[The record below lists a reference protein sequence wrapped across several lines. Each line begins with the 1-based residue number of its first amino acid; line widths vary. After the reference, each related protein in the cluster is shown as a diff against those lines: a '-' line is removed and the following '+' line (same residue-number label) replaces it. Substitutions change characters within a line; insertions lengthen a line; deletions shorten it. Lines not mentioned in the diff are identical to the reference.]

1 MFIRPNNRLSAALL
15 TLLAL
20 LLCPLALHAEKE
32 GFDWGDGKKDKDN
45 TAQQKDNKETQK
57 PKEPVAI
64 NPDLTGLYAEMAEY
78 CQLSPEQQEKIVKVL
93 KAKERAVKKWEYD
106 NKRQIEH
113 RQKKISEAEDAKD
126 REKEQKKLDRLMEG
140 RDRVAQQYDR
150 HAYSVLTRE
159 QLQSWYTHQLWKLA
173 EEDLRL
179 IEPPI
184 NDDQVARI
192 KEICSVLAKR
202 LAPGVKLEEHP
213 QAKTAV
219 LKEAYQRVL
228 DKEQKKSFARIYR
241 AKQQFR

>member
-1 MFIRPNNRLSAALL
+1 MSIRQRNVLSTCLL
-15 TLLAL
+15 TVLAL
-20 LLCPLALHAEKE
+20 LLASAALHAEDDI
-32 GFDWGDGKKDKDN
+32 DWGDDKKTGRNENDKH
-45 TAQQKDNKETQK
+45 APEE

-64 NPDLTGLYAEMAEY
+64 NPDLTGPYAEMAEY

-93 KAKERAVKKWEYD
+93 KTKVRALKKWEYD

-113 RQKKISEAEDAKD
+113 RQKKISDAEDAKD

-150 HAYSVLTRE
+150 LAYRQLTRE
-159 QLQSWYTHQLWKLA
+159 QLHRWYSHRLWKLA

-179 IEPPI
+179 IAPPI
-184 NDDQVARI
+184 DDDQVTRI
-192 KEICSVLAKR
+192 KDICNALAKR
-202 LAPGVKLEEHP
+202 LAPGVKLQEHP
-213 QAKTAV
+213 GAKTRV
-219 LKEAYQRVL
+219 LKETYQQVL